1 MRPRYRVTL
10 TLQERHQLAALTK
23 DGSTNGK
30 RFPLYA
36 GPCCFATKAPHGPN
50 WTVARVAEALG
61 VTTRIIE
68 RSKQRFVEEGL
79 TAALQRKQRV

>member
-30 RFPLYA
+30 RFLY
-36 GPCCFATKAPHGPN
+36 
-50 WTVARVAEALG
+50 
-61 VTTRIIE
+61 TR
-68 RSKQRFVEEGL
+68 GL
-79 TAALQRKQRV
+79 AALRPRPRMDRIGLSLAWQRRWGSPRESSNDRNNASLKKV